1 VAAADGNAPLKLLAL
16 DTFLVALPV
25 RRVHRWVG
33 LDSPI
38 GAGYVVTRATLDDG
52 SVGWGECQPI
62 KTWGGDDASRYGET
76 PRASLVV
83 IRDHIVPA
91 LKDVDV
97 RQFEQVHAAM
107 NRSLRGYPYAKAA
120 VEVALFDAV
129 GRSLGV
135 PVYQLL
141 GGRFRDR
148 VQLAHS
154 IGLMEIDDAV
164 AEAAKV
170 VEEGITTLKIKIGVD
185 IERDVAIVRAVR
197 RAIGAAPRIR
207 VDANQGYRSWRDAV
221 SAIRRMAEFDISYAE
236 QPVDGIRPMAE
247 VSARIDVP
255 VMADESSWTERD
267 VVAIAAAQAAQYLSV
282 YYTKP
287 GGLWKAKRLLVVAG
301 AFGMQCD
308 INGSAEMGIG
318 NAANLHLAASSPEVT
333 LAGTIPVT
341 STAEVVRTTV
351 AGRKYLDDIIRM
363 PFEYEGGYLRVPD
376 GPGLGIEVDED
387 KLRRYA
393 VDA

>member
-1 VAAADGNAPLKLLAL
+1 
-16 DTFLVALPV
+16 
-25 RRVHRWVG
+25 
-33 LDSPI
+33 
-38 GAGYVVTRATLDDG
+38 
-52 SVGWGECQPI
+52 
-62 KTWGGDDASRYGET
+62 
-76 PRASLVV
+76 
-83 IRDHIVPA
+83 
-91 LKDVDV
+91 
-97 RQFEQVHAAM
+97 
-107 NRSLRGYPYAKAA
+107 
-120 VEVALFDAV
+120 
-129 GRSLGV
+129 
-135 PVYQLL
+135 
-141 GGRFRDR
+141 
-148 VQLAHS
+148 
-154 IGLMEIDDAV
+154 
-164 AEAAKV
+164 V